1 MQIVS
6 QKLIVIVD
14 ECVQNMFGDYLLSWL
29 KTARDGSKILIGLDI
44 MFAYYEGHP
53 IKNETFFIV
62 KKSVCVF
69 S

>member
-1 MQIVS
+1 MYIRGLIPRNFAELPEAVPIGSCCGSQYFLLREIVP
-6 QKLIVIVD
+6 L
-14 ECVQNMFGDYLLSWL
+14 
-29 KTARDGSKILIGLDI
+29 
-44 MFAYYEGHP
+44 YEGHP

>member
-1 MQIVS
+1 MGLTAI
-6 QKLIVIVD
+6 IIHVI
-14 ECVQNMFGDYLLSWL
+14 EFLC
-29 KTARDGSKILIGLDI
+29 T
-44 MFAYYEGHP
+44 YEGHP